1 MATDSLTLPV
11 RQQISLPGHFDVRA
25 MFETVGPSAESVTA
39 ATDFELKMTNGE
51 CIVFSATAG
60 RKSRIEPGAL

>member
-11 RQQISLPGHFDVRA
+11 RQQISLPGHFDVRV
-25 MFETVGPSAESVTA
+25 MYETACPPAESVTE

-60 RKSRIEPGAL
+60 RKYRIEPGVL